1 MINSVIAGLF
11 LLHLELS
18 YLLLMR
24 QPLFVF
30 YSAPAEL
37 ASSDSAFA
45 TPVALLL
52 FYPKVAMLHPLHSPR
67 SRGGTPVPLFPLQNY
82 LRSCGAR

>member
-24 QPLFVF
+24 QPLFMCGCIRLMLFFFHLQVG
-30 YSAPAEL
+30 
-37 ASSDSAFA
+37 
-45 TPVALLL
+45 PVA
-52 FYPKVAMLHPLHSPR
+52 VASLQGVGDGIR
-67 SRGGTPVPLFPLQNY
+67 IPLFQN
-82 LRSCGAR
+82 L

>member
-24 QPLFVF
+24 QPLF
-30 YSAPAEL
+30 
-37 ASSDSAFA
+37 
-45 TPVALLL
+45 
-52 FYPKVAMLHPLHSPR
+52 
-67 SRGGTPVPLFPLQNY
+67 LFPSIESFRRDAGSSRTVILMQYIDPVDIYIVVLLTLCTVMPQKIYSIN
-82 LRSCGAR
+82 

>member
-24 QPLFVF
+24 QPHGFFVCARPLGRAADF
-30 YSAPAEL
+30 FHIYINFL
-37 ASSDSAFA
+37 VF
-45 TPVALLL
+45 
-52 FYPKVAMLHPLHSPR
+52 KV
-67 SRGGTPVPLFPLQNY
+67 VK
-82 LRSCGAR
+82 

>member
-24 QPLFVF
+24 QPLLYFF
-30 YSAPAEL
+30 IPLLYPYILYACISTYS
-37 ASSDSAFA
+37 S
-45 TPVALLL
+45 
-52 FYPKVAMLHPLHSPR
+52 
-67 SRGGTPVPLFPLQNY
+67 
-82 LRSCGAR
+82 

>member
-24 QPLFVF
+24 QPLFGQLYYYIITWHINPTVI
-30 YSAPAEL
+30 
-37 ASSDSAFA
+37 
-45 TPVALLL
+45 VI
-52 FYPKVAMLHPLHSPR
+52 AM
-67 SRGGTPVPLFPLQNY
+67 
-82 LRSCGAR
+82 A

>member
-24 QPLFVF
+24 QPLFMYGCIRLVLF
-30 YSAPAEL
+30 FFHL
-37 ASSDSAFA
+37 QVG
-45 TPVALLL
+45 PVA
-52 FYPKVAMLHPLHSPR
+52 VASLQ
-67 SRGGTPVPLFPLQNY
+67 GVGDGVCVPLFQN
-82 LRSCGAR
+82 L

>member
-24 QPLFVF
+24 QPL
-30 YSAPAEL
+30 L
-37 ASSDSAFA
+37 
-45 TPVALLL
+45 
-52 FYPKVAMLHPLHSPR
+52 
-67 SRGGTPVPLFPLQNY
+67 Y
-82 LRSCGAR
+82 LRCFNARPETGLTRSL

>member
-24 QPLFVF
+24 QPLFMYGCIRLVLF
-30 YSAPAEL
+30 FFHL
-37 ASSDSAFA
+37 QVG
-45 TPVALLL
+45 PVA
-52 FYPKVAMLHPLHSPR
+52 VASLQGVGDGIR
-67 SRGGTPVPLFPLQNY
+67 IPLFQN
-82 LRSCGAR
+82 L

>member
-24 QPLFVF
+24 QPLLLYGVAAVP
-30 YSAPAEL
+30 SGREKRKRRPGGRPGL
-37 ASSDSAFA
+37 RT
-45 TPVALLL
+45 TPRKANE
-52 FYPKVAMLHPLHSPR
+52 F
-67 SRGGTPVPLFPLQNY
+67 GFGTQTAGRENWKMRPGC
-82 LRSCGAR
+82 R

>member
-24 QPLFVF
+24 QPLFMYGCICLVLF
-30 YSAPAEL
+30 FFHL
-37 ASSDSAFA
+37 QVG
-45 TPVALLL
+45 PVA
-52 FYPKVAMLHPLHSPR
+52 VASLQGVGDGIR
-67 SRGGTPVPLFPLQNY
+67 VPLFQN
-82 LRSCGAR
+82 L

>member
-24 QPLFVF
+24 QPLVRL
-30 YSAPAEL
+30 EEI
-37 ASSDSAFA
+37 
-45 TPVALLL
+45 
-52 FYPKVAMLHPLHSPR
+52 
-67 SRGGTPVPLFPLQNY
+67 RGVVPGDEET
-82 LRSCGAR
+82 RVCGQ

>member
-24 QPLFVF
+24 QPLL
-30 YSAPAEL
+30 SCARHGTSL
-37 ASSDSAFA
+37 AGES
-45 TPVALLL
+45 PVTGI
-52 FYPKVAMLHPLHSPR
+52 YRQV
-67 SRGGTPVPLFPLQNY
+67 
-82 LRSCGAR
+82 

>member
-24 QPLFVF
+24 QPL
-30 YSAPAEL
+30 S
-37 ASSDSAFA
+37 
-45 TPVALLL
+45 
-52 FYPKVAMLHPLHSPR
+52 PL
-67 SRGGTPVPLFPLQNY
+67 
-82 LRSCGAR
+82 GAAGENRTRNPFITSEVLYH

>member
-1 MINSVIAGLF
+1 M
-11 LLHLELS
+11 
-18 YLLLMR
+18 LMPIDR
-24 QPLFVF
+24 QTKIPTSKQTFEVGIFVF
-30 YSAPAEL
+30 YSA
-37 ASSDSAFA
+37 ST

>member
-24 QPLFVF
+24 QPLFMYGCIRLVLF
-30 YSAPAEL
+30 FFHL
-37 ASSDSAFA
+37 QVG
-45 TPVALLL
+45 PVA
-52 FYPKVAMLHPLHSPR
+52 VASLQGVGDGVR
-67 SRGGTPVPLFPLQNY
+67 VPLFQN
-82 LRSCGAR
+82 L

>member
-24 QPLFVF
+24 QPLFVRQRGICVKNLLPGTELQGLAGRGEQT
-30 YSAPAEL
+30 APCESRA
-37 ASSDSAFA
+37 
-45 TPVALLL
+45 AL
-52 FYPKVAMLHPLHSPR
+52 
-67 SRGGTPVPLFPLQNY
+67 GGGGEFV
-82 LRSCGAR
+82 

>member
-24 QPLFVF
+24 QPLFMYGCIRLVLF
-30 YSAPAEL
+30 FFHL
-37 ASSDSAFA
+37 QVG
-45 TPVALLL
+45 PVA
-52 FYPKVAMLHPLHSPR
+52 VASLQGVGDGVR
-67 SRGGTPVPLFPLQNY
+67 IPLFQN
-82 LRSCGAR
+82 L

>member
-24 QPLFVF
+24 QPLLF
-30 YSAPAEL
+30 SIHIKQNALAPGRTDLPEGGR
-37 ASSDSAFA
+37 F
-45 TPVALLL
+45 PAL
-52 FYPKVAMLHPLHSPR
+52 PR
-67 SRGGTPVPLFPLQNY
+67 
-82 LRSCGAR
+82 